1 MGSSRFPGKPMALI
15 HGVPMIGHCMLRASL
30 CESLDEVYVA
40 TCDREIAEY
49 ITSIGGKAIMTSDT
63 HERASDRAAEAMLKI
78 EEDSGRLVD
87 ILIMIQG
94 DEPMDHPE
102 MINDALEPMLSDNA
116 IGIVNLMTDVR
127 SEEEFTDRNTVKV
140 VTDKFSDAVY
150 FSREP
155 IPSRSK
161 WNGNLPMMKQVCII
175 PFRRQV
181 LIEFNSLDETPL
193 ERIESI
199 DMLRLIEN
207 DKKVRMVYTKFDSIG
222 VDTQEHLERVAKLME
237 SDDLMEDYLAKGK
250 VT

>member
-1 MGSSRFPGKPMALI
+1 MALI
-15 HGVPMIGHCMLRASL
+15 HGVPMIGHCMLRASR

-49 ITSIGGKAIMTSDT
+49 VTLIGGKAIMTADT

-102 MINDALEPMLSDNA
+102 MIDDALEPMLSDKT
-116 IGIVNLMTDVR
+116 IDIVNLMTDVR

-140 VTDKFSDAVY
+140 VIDQFSDAVY

-161 WNGNLPMMKQVCII
+161 WKGNLPMMKQVCII
-175 PFRRQV
+175 PFRRQA

-237 SDDLMEDYLAKGK
+237 SDDLMEEYLAKGK

>member
-1 MGSSRFPGKPMALI
+1 MALI

-94 DEPMDHPE
+94 DEPMDHPD

>member
-1 MGSSRFPGKPMALI
+1 MAI
-15 HGVPMIGHCMLRASL
+15 I
-30 CESLDEVYVA
+30 
-40 TCDREIAEY
+40 
-49 ITSIGGKAIMTSDT
+49 
-63 HERASDRAAEAMLKI
+63 
-78 EEDSGRLVD
+78 
-87 ILIMIQG
+87 
-94 DEPMDHPE
+94 
-102 MINDALEPMLSDNA
+102 
-116 IGIVNLMTDVR
+116 R
-127 SEEEFTDRNTVKV
+127 SEKEFEDPNEIKV
-140 VTDKFSDAVY
+140 VIDKQGYAIY

-161 WNGNLPMMKQVCII
+161 WKGNLPMMKQVCII
-175 PFRRQV
+175 PFRRQA

-237 SDDLMEDYLAKGK
+237 SDDLMEEYLAKGK

>member
-1 MGSSRFPGKPMALI
+1 MALI
-15 HGVPMIGHCMLRASL
+15 HGVPMIGHCMLRVSL

-87 ILIMIQG
+87 ILMMIQG

-102 MINDALEPMLSDNA
+102 MIDDALGPMLSDNA

>member
-1 MGSSRFPGKPMALI
+1 MALI
-15 HGVPMIGHCMLRASL
+15 HGVPMIGHCMLRASR

-49 ITSIGGKAIMTSDT
+49 VTLIGGKAIMTADT

-102 MINDALEPMLSDNA
+102 MIEPMLSDKT
-116 IGIVNLMTDVR
+116 IDIVNLMTDVR

-140 VTDKFSDAVY
+140 VIDQFSDAVY

-161 WNGNLPMMKQVCII
+161 WKGNLPMMKQVCII
-175 PFRRQV
+175 PFRRQA

-237 SDDLMEDYLAKGK
+237 SDDLMEEYLAKGK

>member
-1 MGSSRFPGKPMALI
+1 MALI

>member
-1 MGSSRFPGKPMALI
+1 MALI
-15 HGVPMIGHCMLRASL
+15 HGVPMIGHCMLRASR

-49 ITSIGGKAIMTSDT
+49 VTLIGGKAIMTADT

-102 MINDALEPMLSDNA
+102 MIDDALEPMLSDKT
-116 IGIVNLMTDVR
+116 IDIVNLMTDVR

-140 VTDKFSDAVY
+140 VIDQFSDAVY

-161 WNGNLPMMKQVCII
+161 WKGNLPMMKQVCII
-175 PFRRQV
+175 PFRRQA

-207 DKKVRMVYTKFDSIG
+207 GKKVRMVYTKFDSIG

-237 SDDLMEDYLAKGK
+237 SDDLMEEYLAKGK